1 LINPDESV
9 PIYKTRY
16 TRCGRTDKGVSALG
30 NVCSL
35 YLRKLKD
42 DDYTQRINH
51 CLPKEIRILGHSIVG
66 PSFDSRFSC
75 IYREYN
81 YFFFAQNLNVR
92 LMAESA

>member
-1 LINPDESV
+1 MRKIYLINPDEEV
-9 PIYKTRY
+9 PIFKTRY

-51 CLPKEIRILGHSIVG
+51 CLPPDIRILGHSIVG
-66 PSFDSRFSC
+66 P
-75 IYREYN
+75 
-81 YFFFAQNLNVR
+81 
-92 LMAESA
+92 